1 MTEQELY
8 KKLENYHTRPDSIRD
23 IVGFAKAYT
32 AAQVAEKE
40 KEIQNATKRE
50 ILLKQEIDE
59 YARNA
64 EADRLE
70 IARLKAENA
79 NLQDWITQHVKT
91 KKALKAE
98 NERLKLG
105 IKRLVAEGQLYERWL
120 LVDPDKLI
128 SLLSPAPEK
137 PEEKA
142 APEPLTKQCRFS
154 LAWIGSCKKPC
165 GESGFCDQHEGVKC
179 CKCGK
184 QATQEC
190 PHTSQFVCG
199 FPICDTCKHH

>member
-1 MTEQELY
+1 MTDEQLKAEIRTALNLGSLSKGLGEGFPY
-8 KKLENYHTRPDSIRD
+8 LERFEGICKEY
-23 IVGFAKAYT
+23 A
-32 AAQVAEKE
+32 AAQVAEKD
-40 KEIQNATKRE
+40 A
-50 ILLKQEIDE
+50 
-59 YARNA
+59 
-64 EADRLE
+64 E

-154 LAWIGSCKKPC
+154 LAWIGYCKKPC
-165 GESGFCDQHEGVKC
+165 GESGFCDKHLATKC

-184 QATQEC
+184 QATHEC
-190 PHTSQFVCG
+190 PNAGQFVCG
-199 FPICDTCKHH
+199 APLCDNCNHVH